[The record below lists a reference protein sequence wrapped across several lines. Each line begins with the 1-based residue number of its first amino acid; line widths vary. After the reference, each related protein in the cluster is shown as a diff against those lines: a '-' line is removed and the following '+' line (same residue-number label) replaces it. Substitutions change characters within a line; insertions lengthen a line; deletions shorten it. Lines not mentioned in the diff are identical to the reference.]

1 MAKRVSEK
9 MFNIIR
15 YQRNAN
21 MMPSRNDYLPT
32 RIADM
37 EMPTDLGVGGDLT
50 QLSFSKRVS
59 YWNHLHRPV
68 QCFFFLK

>member
-1 MAKRVSEK
+1 MAKRVNEK

-37 EMPTDLGVGGDLT
+37 EMPTDWCWWRPDTTELQQEG
-50 QLSFSKRVS
+50 QLLEPFAQAC
-59 YWNHLHRPV
+59 PV
-68 QCFFFLK
+68 FFF